1 VTGLCFA
8 RVRPVPKGKRMIG
21 EIWGLL
27 KDTFF
32 GFMADEALSRGAAI
46 AYFTIFSIAP
56 LLIIV
61 IAIAGMV
68 FGHDAAQHTIV
79 GQLGGLMG
87 GQTAE
92 ALQSMIQSASDRSA
106 GAIATMI
113 GVGTLLLTASGAFGE
128 IQSTLNTIWKA
139 EPRGGLSRL
148 VRARIAGLG
157 LVITLGFLML
167 ISLVVSAGLTALD
180 VYLKRMFPAAHVL
193 MPAMNLVISLGLI
206 SFLFAAVY
214 KILPDKPIAWR
225 DVAAGAVATALL
237 FTIGKSL
244 IGLYIGSS
252 NVASSYGAAG
262 ALVLILVWVYYS
274 AQIFLLGAEFTHA
287 YAVRYGSHANTKA
300 ASIRATS
307 PRLSE
312 RRP

>member
-1 VTGLCFA
+1 
-8 RVRPVPKGKRMIG
+8 MIG
-21 EIWGLL
+21 KIWGLI
-27 KDTFF
+27 KDTFS

-68 FGHDAAQHTIV
+68 FGHDAAQNAIV

-87 GQTAE
+87 GQSAE
-92 ALQSMIQSASDRSA
+92 ALQSMIQSASNRSA
-106 GAIATMI
+106 GMVATMI
-113 GVGTLLLTASGAFGE
+113 GVGTLFLTASGAFGE
-128 IQSTLNTIWKA
+128 IQSSLNTIWKA
-139 EPRGGLSRL
+139 EPHAGLSRL

-157 LVITLGFLML
+157 LVVTLGFLML

-180 VYLKRMFPAAHVL
+180 DYLKRVFPSAHLL
-193 MPAMNLVISLGLI
+193 MLAMNFVISLGLI

-225 DVAAGAVATALL
+225 DVAVGAVATALL

-252 NVASSYGAAG
+252 NIASSYGAAG
-262 ALVLILVWVYYS
+262 ALILILVWVYYS
-274 AQIFLLGAEFTHA
+274 AQIFLLGAEFTRA
-287 YAVRYGSHANTKA
+287 YAERHGSHAA
-300 ASIRATS
+300 E
-307 PRLSE
+307 PR
-312 RRP
+312 P